1 CARQSATGWADYIRY
16 W

>member
-1 CARQSATGWADYIRY
+1 CIRGSHTGWADYFRY

>member
-1 CARQSATGWADYIRY
+1 CARLSFTGWADYIRY

>member
-1 CARQSATGWADYIRY
+1 CARRSVTGWADYIRY

>member
-1 CARQSATGWADYIRY
+1 CARRSATGWADYIRY

>member
-1 CARQSATGWADYIRY
+1 CTRGSHTGWADYIRY

>member
-1 CARQSATGWADYIRY
+1 CTRGFHTGWADYFRY

>member
-1 CARQSATGWADYIRY
+1 CTRGSHTGWADYNRY

>member
-1 CARQSATGWADYIRY
+1 CIRGSHTGWADYIRY

>member
-1 CARQSATGWADYIRY
+1 CTRGSHTGWADYFRY